1 MKKVYLYDEYGVFTS
16 AYDAQES
23 PLEPGVFII
32 PNLSTDSVPILAPK
46 SWPVLING
54 KWESVPDYRG
64 VAFDTATG
72 AEIEHKELGNLPDN
86 LTLIAKPSGDY
97 LWSNGEWVA
106 TSNTPLPVPII
117 TVTPWQIR
125 KALNQLGLR
134 AAVESAITT
143 STDQT
148 LKDGWEFSN
157 EITRNSPLVI
167 SMATALNKTIAEID
181 GLFALAVTL

>member
-1 MKKVYLYDEYGVFTS
+1 MYRLTQNAIIRISDGASIPLAEGNQDYAQYLIWLYEG
-16 AYDAQES
+16 
-23 PLEPGVFII
+23 
-32 PNLSTDSVPILAPK
+32 
-46 SWPVLING
+46 
-54 KWESVPDYRG
+54 
-64 VAFDTATG
+64 
-72 AEIEHKELGNLPDN
+72 
-86 LTLIAKPSGDY
+86 
-97 LWSNGEWVA
+97 
-106 TSNTPLPVPII
+106 NTPQPADPLPIPII

-125 KALNQLGLR
+125 KALNQIGLR